1 MLGTLLASPSVETTL
16 FYLLSTLAICL
27 AVGVLVDRV
36 VIRSGFI
43 LIGVFGSIAG
53 IFLLL
58 SAQFIALAQVMIY
71 AVAIT
76 LVIVIALML
85 TNPRSES
92 EPLVKEEEL
101 PPPAAFFRS
110 LKNNFPLWV
119 SIMSFVTIYVTLT
132 GENHWPISTEAA
144 PIDSVKVIGEQLTTT
159 YAIPFEFASV
169 LLLAALMGAI
179 MLAKNDKSEV
189 SAQTEASLL
198 EAKKA
203 EENLALSR

>member
-1 MLGTLLASPSVETTL
+1 MLGSLLAAPIVETWL
-16 FYLLSTLAICL
+16 FYLFATMAIVL

-43 LIGVFGSIAG
+43 LIGVFGSIAAL
-53 IFLLL
+53 FLLL
-58 SAQFIALAQVMIY
+58 SAQFLALAQVMIY

-85 TNPRSES
+85 TNPRMEDDTIVEKAERMAGPAQFFLS
-92 EPLVKEEEL
+92 VKQG
-101 PPPAAFFRS
+101 
-110 LKNNFPLWV
+110 FPLWV
-119 SIMSFVTIYVTLT
+119 SVIIFSTIYVALT
-132 GENHWPISTEAA
+132 GEKRWPVSTEPVAQ
-144 PIDSVKVIGEQLTTT
+144 DVVKVLGEQLTTT

-179 MLAKNDKSEV
+179 MLAKNEKKEVEPTSSED
-189 SAQTEASLL
+189 Q
-198 EAKKA
+198 KA

>member
-1 MLGTLLASPSVETTL
+1 MLGSLLAAPIVETWL
-16 FYLLSTLAICL
+16 FYLFATMAVVL

-43 LIGVFGSIAG
+43 LIGVFGSIAAL
-53 IFLLL
+53 FLLL
-58 SAQFIALAQVMIY
+58 SAQFLALAQVMIY

-85 TNPRSES
+85 TNPRMEDDTIVEKAERMAGPAQFFLS
-92 EPLVKEEEL
+92 VKQG
-101 PPPAAFFRS
+101 
-110 LKNNFPLWV
+110 FPLWV
-119 SIMSFVTIYVTLT
+119 SVIIFSTIYVALT
-132 GENHWPISTEAA
+132 GEKRWPVSTELVAQ
-144 PIDSVKVIGEQLTTT
+144 DVVKVLGEQLTTT

-179 MLAKNDKSEV
+179 MLAKNEKKEVEPTSSED
-189 SAQTEASLL
+189 Q
-198 EAKKA
+198 KA

>member
-1 MLGTLLASPSVETTL
+1 MLGSLLAAPIVETWL
-16 FYLLSTLAICL
+16 FYLFATMAVVL

-43 LIGVFGSIAG
+43 LIGVFGSIAAL
-53 IFLLL
+53 FLLL
-58 SAQFIALAQVMIY
+58 SAQFLALAQVMIY

-85 TNPRSES
+85 TNPRMEDDTIVEKAERMAGPAQFFLS
-92 EPLVKEEEL
+92 VKQG
-101 PPPAAFFRS
+101 
-110 LKNNFPLWV
+110 FPLWV
-119 SIMSFVTIYVTLT
+119 SVIIFSTIYVALT
-132 GENHWPISTEAA
+132 GEKRWPVSTELVAQ
-144 PIDSVKVIGEQLTTT
+144 DVVKVLGEQLTTT

-179 MLAKNDKSEV
+179 MLAKNENESTEV
-189 SAQTEASLL
+189 TSTE
-198 EAKKA
+198 EQKA

>member
-1 MLGTLLASPSVETTL
+1 MLATLLAAPAVETWL
-16 FYLLSTLAICL
+16 FYIFASLAICL

-43 LIGVFGSIAG
+43 LIGVFGTIAG
-53 IFLLL
+53 LFLLL
-58 SAQFIALAQVMIY
+58 SAQFLALAQIMIY

-85 TNPRSES
+85 TNPRSEVEAAPGS
-92 EPLVKEEEL
+92 SDNLPLPAQIWQNVKQG
-101 PPPAAFFRS
+101 
-110 LKNNFPLWV
+110 FPLWV
-119 SIMSFVTIYVTLT
+119 SVFIFATIFAALT
-132 GENHWPISTEAA
+132 GEKRWPVSTEALPDNA
-144 PIDSVKVIGEQLTTT
+144 VRVLGEQLTTS

-179 MLAKNDKSEV
+179 MMAKNEKPESTEV
-189 SAQTEASLL
+189 TSTE
-198 EAKKA
+198 EQKA

>member
-1 MLGTLLASPSVETTL
+1 MLGSLLAAPIVETWL
-16 FYLLSTLAICL
+16 FYLFATMAVVL

-43 LIGVFGSIAG
+43 LIGVFGSIAAL
-53 IFLLL
+53 FLLL
-58 SAQFIALAQVMIY
+58 SAQFLALAQLMIY

-85 TNPRSES
+85 TNPRMEDDTIVEKAERMAGPAQFFLS
-92 EPLVKEEEL
+92 VKQG
-101 PPPAAFFRS
+101 
-110 LKNNFPLWV
+110 FPLWV
-119 SIMSFVTIYVTLT
+119 SVIIFSTIYVALT
-132 GENHWPISTEAA
+132 GEKRWPVSTELVAQ
-144 PIDSVKVIGEQLTTT
+144 DVVKVLGEQLTTT

-179 MLAKNDKSEV
+179 MLAKNEKKEVEPTSSED
-189 SAQTEASLL
+189 Q
-198 EAKKA
+198 KA

>member
-1 MLGTLLASPSVETTL
+1 MLASLLAAPIVETWL
-16 FYLLSTLAICL
+16 FYIFAILALSL

-58 SAQFIALAQVMIY
+58 QAQFLALAQVMIY

-85 TNPRSES
+85 TNPRLEI
-92 EPLVKEEEL
+92 EEL
-101 PPPAAFFRS
+101 AVQDNLPPLAQFFQNVKS
-110 LKNNFPLWV
+110 GFPLWV
-119 SIMSFVTIYVTLT
+119 SVISFATIYIALT
-132 GENHWPISTEAA
+132 GEKRWPISTEFVPVDA
-144 PIDSVKVIGEQLTTT
+144 VKVLGEQLTTT
-159 YAIPFEFASV
+159 YSIPFEFASI

-179 MLAKNDKSEV
+179 MLAKNEKP
-189 SAQTEASLL
+189 EAPTSTAISP
-198 EAKKA
+198 EDQKA

>member
-1 MLGTLLASPSVETTL
+1 MLASLLAAPIVETWL
-16 FYLLSTLAICL
+16 FYIFAILAISL

-53 IFLLL
+53 VFLLL
-58 SAQFIALAQVMIY
+58 QAQFLALAQVMIY

-85 TNPRSES
+85 TNPRLEI
-92 EPLVKEEEL
+92 EEL
-101 PPPAAFFRS
+101 AVNENLPPLAQFFQNIKS
-110 LKNNFPLWV
+110 GFPLWV
-119 SIMSFVTIYVTLT
+119 SVVSFATIYVALT
-132 GENHWPISTEAA
+132 GEKRWPISTEQISPDA
-144 PIDSVKVIGEQLTTT
+144 VKTLGEQLTTT
-159 YAIPFEFASV
+159 YSIPFEFASV

-179 MLAKNDKSEV
+179 MLAKNEKPE
-189 SAQTEASLL
+189 AQTSPAISPEDQ
-198 EAKKA
+198 KA